1 MSTIRDYREQAE
13 AIRANMTEKALT
25 AIRQGADPEQVIM
38 QLSQQLTNRLIHAP
52 TKSLQQAAGNG
63 DVERLN
69 LLRDSLG
76 LDHQ

>member
-1 MSTIRDYREQAE
+1 
-13 AIRANMTEKALT
+13 MTEKALA
-25 AIRQGADPEQVIM
+25 AIAQGANPEQVIM